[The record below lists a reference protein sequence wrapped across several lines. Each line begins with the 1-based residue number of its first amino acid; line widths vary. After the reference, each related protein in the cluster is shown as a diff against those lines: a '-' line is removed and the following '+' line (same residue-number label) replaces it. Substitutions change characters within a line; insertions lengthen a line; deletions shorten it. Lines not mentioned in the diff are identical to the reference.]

1 MSFEATSRFL
11 KVRFS
16 MRYSFPL
23 LVLSLVV
30 ILNGCAFVDVNLLSS
45 HKPLQEQVV
54 EGDGPKKILIVD
66 IEGFISEKG
75 ASGLLQ
81 EKPSTVVMVKEA
93 LQKAA
98 GDRDIAGVIL
108 RINSP
113 GGTVAASDIIYHEVA
128 TYRSKTKIPVY
139 AVITG
144 IGASGGYYVAAAADE
159 ISAHPAAV
167 TGSIGVLVMKF
178 QVTGL
183 MEKIGVSEQTVKSG
197 AMKDI
202 MSPFRPGTPEEE
214 KLIQGIIDGMY
225 RRFVDVALARPGNRL
240 SREELIVAADGRI
253 YTADQALK
261 AGLIDRIAYLDETIA
276 ALKQKLG
283 LDRASIIV
291 YYRPGGY
298 RGTIYSGPP
307 EGSPP
312 VINLLNIDAGNLD
325 LLTSSRFLYL
335 WK

>member
-1 MSFEATSRFL
+1 MKIRILVS
-11 KVRFS
+11 
-16 MRYSFPL
+16 L
-23 LVLSLVV
+23 LLLIAFTLS
-30 ILNGCAFVDVNLLSS
+30 GCAFVNVNLLSS
-45 HKPLQEQVV
+45 PKPLQEQVV
-54 EGDGPKKILIVD
+54 EGEGPKKILIVD

-75 ASGLLQ
+75 STSPLRD
-81 EKPSTVVMVKEA
+81 KPSTVVLVKEA

-113 GGTVAASDIIYHEVA
+113 GGTVAASDIIHHEVTA
-128 TYRSKTKIPVY
+128 YRSKTKTPVY

-144 IGASGGYYVAAAADE
+144 IGASGGYYVATAADE
-159 ISAHPAAV
+159 ISVHPTAV

-178 QVTGL
+178 QITGL

-240 SREELIVAADGRI
+240 SREELLIAADGRI

-261 AGLIDRIAYLDETIA
+261 TGLIDRVAYLDETIA
-276 ALKQKLG
+276 VMKQKLN
-283 LDRASIIV
+283 LDRASIIT

-298 RGTIYSGPP
+298 KGTIYSGLP
-307 EGSPP
+307 EGASP
-312 VINLLNIDAGNLD
+312 VVNLINLDMGDLELLN
-325 LLTSSRFLYL
+325 SSRFLYL
-335 WK
+335 WQ

>member
-1 MSFEATSRFL
+1 M
-11 KVRFS
+11 K
-16 MRYSFPL
+16 YSFPL
-23 LVLSLVV
+23 LVLSLVAV
-30 ILNGCAFVDVNLLSS
+30 LLNGCAFVDVNLLSS

-81 EKPSTVVMVKEA
+81 EKPSTVVLVKEA

-128 TYRSKTKIPVY
+128 TYRTKTKVPVY

-159 ISAHPAAV
+159 ISAHPTAV

-240 SREELIVAADGRI
+240 SREELLVAADGRI

-276 ALKQKLG
+276 AMKQKMG
-283 LDRASIIV
+283 LDRASVIV

-325 LLTSSRFLYL
+325 MLTSSRFLYL
-335 WK
+335 WQ

>member
-1 MSFEATSRFL
+1 
-11 KVRFS
+11 
-16 MRYSFPL
+16 
-23 LVLSLVV
+23 
-30 ILNGCAFVDVNLLSS
+30 
-45 HKPLQEQVV
+45 
-54 EGDGPKKILIVD
+54 
-66 IEGFISEKG
+66 
-75 ASGLLQ
+75 
-81 EKPSTVVMVKEA
+81 
-93 LQKAA
+93 
-98 GDRDIAGVIL
+98 
-108 RINSP
+108 
-113 GGTVAASDIIYHEVA
+113 
-128 TYRSKTKIPVY
+128 
-139 AVITG
+139 
-144 IGASGGYYVAAAADE
+144 VAAAADE
-159 ISAHPAAV
+159 ISAHPTAV

-240 SREELIVAADGRI
+240 SREELLVAADGRI

-325 LLTSSRFLYL
+325 MLTSSRFLYL

>member
-1 MSFEATSRFL
+1 MSSYPKAEVEFDVKTTCFL
-11 KVRFS
+11 
-16 MRYSFPL
+16 L
-23 LVLSLVV
+23 LVVLFSFA
-30 ILNGCAFVDVNLLSS
+30 LNGCAFVDVNLLSS

-81 EKPSTVVMVKEA
+81 EKPSTVVLVKEA

-128 TYRSKTKIPVY
+128 TYRTKTKVPVY

-159 ISAHPAAV
+159 ISAHPTAV

-240 SREELIVAADGRI
+240 SREELLVAADGRI
-253 YTADQALK
+253 YTANQALK

-276 ALKQKLG
+276 AMKQKMG
-283 LDRASIIV
+283 LDRASVIV

-325 LLTSSRFLYL
+325 MLTSSRFLYL
-335 WK
+335 WQ